1 MTWEEGEDKVYHY
14 IAICI
19 RANAFGIME
28 GNPLNA
34 IIDIDS
40 ADQKFNLRLDDF
52 LNADEEN
59 FKHDFAGIQRN
70 IVRNQYPAIDF
81 GDFVPRFAG
90 RDA

>member
-34 IIDIDS
+34 IMDIDS
-40 ADQKFNLRLDDF
+40 ADQKFN
-52 LNADEEN
+52 
-59 FKHDFAGIQRN
+59 
-70 IVRNQYPAIDF
+70 
-81 GDFVPRFAG
+81 
-90 RDA
+90 